1 VRHVRLFAAT
11 VVASMGVVV
20 GVACAPSPSPGPTTT
35 STSSTTAPAT
45 RLDITAAQTIC
56 GGTIPPPGQPF
67 CRTSNV
73 SRSVQVASGRQVVAG
88 GTTGAD
94 GRLLLE
100 VPAGALVVSA
110 AAPQP
115 YEQCTAAPVTALA
128 GRTVGVTQNCT
139 INAP

>member
-1 VRHVRLFAAT
+1 MRPVRLFAAT
-11 VVASMGVVV
+11 VVASVGVAVA
-20 GVACAPSPSPGPTTT
+20 VACAPGPTPVPT
-35 STSSTTAPAT
+35 TSSTTTIPPT
-45 RLDITAAQTIC
+45 QLDITSAQTIC

-73 SRSVQVASGRQVVAG
+73 SRSVQVASGRQVVAS

-128 GRTVGVTQNCT
+128 GRTVAVTQSCT

>member
-1 VRHVRLFAAT
+1 MRPVRLFAAT
-11 VVASMGVVV
+11 AAAAIGVAVFA
-20 GVACAPSPSPGPTTT
+20 ACAPVPTAPSSTT
-35 STSSTTAPAT
+35 STSSTTSPAT
-45 RLDITAAQTIC
+45 RLDITAAETIC

-73 SRSVQVASGRQVVAG
+73 SRAVQVASGRQVVAS
-88 GTTGAD
+88 GTTGTD
-94 GRLLLE
+94 GRLLLD

-128 GRTVGVTQNCT
+128 GRTVAVTQNCT

>member
-1 VRHVRLFAAT
+1 MHPVRLFATT
-11 VVASMGVVV
+11 VVASVGVAVA
-20 GVACAPSPSPGPTTT
+20 VACAPGPTPGPTT
-35 STSSTTAPAT
+35 SSTTTTTPAT
-45 RLDITAAQTIC
+45 QLDITSAQTIC

-128 GRTVGVTQNCT
+128 GRTVAVTQSCT

>member
-1 VRHVRLFAAT
+1 MQPVRLFAAT
-11 VVASMGVVV
+11 VVASMVAVV
-20 GVACAPSPSPGPTTT
+20 GAACAPGPTSGPTT
-35 STSSTTAPAT
+35 SPTTTTLPAT
-45 RLDITAAQTIC
+45 QLDITSAQTIC

-73 SRSVQVASGRQVVAG
+73 SRSVQVASGRQVVAS

-100 VPAGALVVSA
+100 VPTGALVVSA
-110 AAPQP
+110 ASPQP
-115 YEQCTAAPVTALA
+115 YEQCTAATVTALA

>member
-1 VRHVRLFAAT
+1 MRPVRLFAAT
-11 VVASMGVVV
+11 VVASLGVAVAS
-20 GVACAPSPSPGPTTT
+20 ACAPGPAPT
-35 STSSTTAPAT
+35 STSTSTSTTTASAT
-45 RLDITAAQTIC
+45 RLDITSAQTVC

-73 SRSVQVASGRQVVAG
+73 SRQVQVTSGRQVVAG
-88 GTTGAD
+88 GTTGTD
-94 GRLLLE
+94 GRLLLD

-128 GRTVGVTQNCT
+128 AQTVAVTQDCT